1 MKKTIALVVLALTF
15 SMNTQAQKKQSR
27 EKGKG
32 KDLTIEQKT
41 TLAVKKM
48 TLNLDLSDDQQN
60 QVRPLITKKITDRSK
75 IKENRELKKST
86 SSIDHFQIKSER
98 LDKMIAFK
106 RKMKQILNAKQ
117 FEKFEK
123 SSNRKMHQ
131 KKKHLERKAGANKRS

>member
-27 EKGKG
+27 EKG

-75 IKENRELKKST
+75 MKENRELKKST

-106 RKMKQILNAKQ
+106 REMKQILNAKQ
-117 FEKFEK
+117 SEKFEK
-123 SSNRKMHQ
+123 SSNRKMNQ